1 MPLSAASS
9 FLLGWRVF
17 SKGVLRDWSTLQ
29 FRSHNQSVRI
39 LSASGFSNVQR
50 NETQCYKFWFT
61 VRKSSFILYQ
71 SLAEAYI
78 VRVYARDC
86 VWSRFRIQ
94 SRGEFRLRQTCWPN
108 LLKRRGIL
116 PYLGMIVPYVGEKPR
131 ARLQEELGTL
141 AQFMTY
147 SHSRQ

>member
-1 MPLSAASS
+1 M
-9 FLLGWRVF
+9 
-17 SKGVLRDWSTLQ
+17 
-29 FRSHNQSVRI
+29 
-39 LSASGFSNVQR
+39 
-50 NETQCYKFWFT
+50 
-61 VRKSSFILYQ
+61 RKSSFILYQ

-78 VRVYARDC
+78 ELRLEP
-86 VWSRFRIQ
+86 FRIQ

-116 PYLGMIVPYVGEKPR
+116 PYLRMVVQYVGEKPR

-141 AQFMTY
+141 AQFTTY